1 MRIAIASYGQETSS
15 FSPALT
21 TLNTFRQY
29 GLHEG
34 QDVLTHCRGV
44 ASVGGF
50 LETIDDA
57 MDWEPVPIIH
67 GWAGA
72 NGPLTPETLAFFHD
86 RTVAGLK
93 AAGPIDV
100 LYFALHGAGEAQDEP
115 DTEGHL
121 LEAARAVIGQEV
133 PIVISLDHHAN
144 LTDRMVRNCDALVAH
159 RTQPHDQPDTGRLAG
174 RMLVDIVQGK
184 IKPAMAYR
192 KIPLITHQEQF
203 LTSKGPM
210 KEWFDLAREIETR
223 NGVVSAS
230 NFPMQPWLDVP
241 EGGWAT
247 AVVTNNDP
255 DLAQQCVD
263 ELAEKAWA
271 LRDAFLVQES
281 IPPEEAV
288 RRAEAAAN
296 GLVILSDTGD
306 SVFGGAS
313 GDSTWLLA
321 EMLEQNI
328 QSSALVPMVDAAAVA
343 KAIDAGIG
351 ANVSVSLGG
360 KLDTTFCKPVDVT
373 ATVRA
378 IGGGQIDVEVTSHGS
393 FDMGRAVLLEAGS
406 INIVVSE
413 ERGVGGNHPV
423 VYEHFGL
430 DIANSKIAVLKTASN
445 WQYFAEWTSEIV
457 RADTPGATMSHIA
470 GFEWKHLPR
479 PIYPLDADT
488 SL

>member
-1 MRIAIASYGQETSS
+1 
-15 FSPALT
+15 
-21 TLNTFRQY
+21 
-29 GLHEG
+29 
-34 QDVLTHCRGV
+34 
-44 ASVGGF
+44 
-50 LETIDDA
+50 
-57 MDWEPVPIIH
+57 
-67 GWAGA
+67 
-72 NGPLTPETLAFFHD
+72 
-86 RTVAGLK
+86 
-93 AAGPIDV
+93 
-100 LYFALHGAGEAQDEP
+100 
-115 DTEGHL
+115 
-121 LEAARAVIGQEV
+121 
-133 PIVISLDHHAN
+133 
-144 LTDRMVRNCDALVAH
+144 
-159 RTQPHDQPDTGRLAG
+159 
-174 RMLVDIVQGK
+174 MLVDIVQGK